1 MWRKEPNSKILIIFK
16 RNSSIDQ
23 LDAHTCLM
31 EKMDSLNELN
41 MTKSKIFSMF
51 YLINKYC

>member
-1 MWRKEPNSKILIIFK
+1 MENSKILIIFK

-23 LDAHTCLM
+23 LDAHTCPM
-31 EKMDSLNELN
+31 EKMDSMNELN
-41 MTKSKIFSMF
+41 MTKAKIFSMF

>member
-1 MWRKEPNSKILIIFK
+1 MEPNSEILIIFK

-23 LDAHTCLM
+23 LDAHTCPM
-31 EKMDSLNELN
+31 EKMDSMNELN
-41 MTKSKIFSMF
+41 MTKAKVFSML